1 MNEVV
6 NEVTKYSKLG
16 HPRSTVKDTS
26 PWEIAALGCDKWPM
40 EDCIGDHG
48 DHLRYKCWA
57 KYVFFLW
64 QLCILTKKITS
75 CAGERRSP
83 AQLKCCLSNIA
94 YYCFFCKNYCH
105 SMVPSKRKYE
115 NTIPCS
121 CL

>member
-57 KYVFFLW
+57 KYVFLW
-64 QLCILTKKITS
+64 QLCILTKKSLVALVNAS
-75 CAGERRSP
+75 CSSASLV
-83 AQLKCCLSNIA
+83 ALVNTVQQSN
-94 YYCFFCKNYCH
+94 
-105 SMVPSKRKYE
+105 
-115 NTIPCS
+115 
-121 CL
+121 